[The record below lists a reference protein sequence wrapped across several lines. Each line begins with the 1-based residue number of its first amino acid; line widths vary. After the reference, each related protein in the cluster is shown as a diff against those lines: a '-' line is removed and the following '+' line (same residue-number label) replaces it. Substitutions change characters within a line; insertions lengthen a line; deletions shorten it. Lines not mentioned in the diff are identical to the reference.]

1 MNLERIIETLTT
13 LGLSR
18 VDAEV
23 YVCIAKNGP
32 KSVKDLDQS
41 LNYSKNQISK
51 SLKMLTAI
59 TLVNNEEPLFSAL
72 PFEEALE
79 LLIANQREQ
88 EKSLKETKKQLLE
101 QWNDGS

>member
-1 MNLERIIETLTT
+1 LNLERIIETLTT
-13 LGLSR
+13 LGLSI

-23 YVCIAKNGP
+23 YVYIAKNGP
-32 KSVKDLDQS
+32 KSVKDLDKS

-88 EKSLKETKKQLLE
+88 EKSLKETKKHLVDK
-101 QWNDGS
+101 WNNNS

>member
-13 LGLSR
+13 LGLSI

-32 KSVKDLDQS
+32 KSVKDLDES
-41 LNYSKNQISK
+41 LKYSKNQISK
-51 SLKMLTAI
+51 SLKKLTAI
-59 TLVNNEEPLFSAL
+59 TLVNNEEPLFSAM

-79 LLIANQREQ
+79 LLIAKQREQ
-88 EKSLKETKKQLLE
+88 EKTLKETKKQLLE

>member
-32 KSVKDLDQS
+32 KSVKDLDKS

-51 SLKMLTAI
+51 SLKKLTYI
-59 TLVNNEEPLFSAL
+59 KLINNEEPLFSAL

-79 LLIANQREQ
+79 LLIANQREK
-88 EKSLKETKKQLLE
+88 EKALNGTKKRLVDK
-101 QWNDGS
+101 WSNNS

>member
-1 MNLERIIETLTT
+1 LNLERIIETLTT

-18 VDAEV
+18 LDAEV
-23 YVCIAKNGP
+23 YVFIARNGP
-32 KSVKDLDQS
+32 KSVKDLDKS
-41 LNYSKNQISK
+41 LKYSKNQISK
-51 SLKMLTAI
+51 SLKKLTAI

-79 LLIANQREQ
+79 LLIEKQREK
-88 EKSLKETKKQLLE
+88 EKALKETKKQLLE